1 MTIEIHQPELEA
13 LIRQHMASGAFRN
26 VDDLL
31 AKALVTLGEP
41 VLAGPR
47 DSEVQN
53 FVDLSEP
60 VRGLLSDEE
69 VDTLFRRTL
78 SVSRPLDLA

>member
-13 LIRQHMASGAFRN
+13 LIRQQMASGAFRN
-26 VDDLL
+26 MDELL
-31 AKALVTLGEP
+31 TKALSALKEP

-47 DSEVQN
+47 SSEARN
-53 FVDLSEP
+53 FVDLAEP

-69 VDTLFRRTL
+69 VDTLFCRTL